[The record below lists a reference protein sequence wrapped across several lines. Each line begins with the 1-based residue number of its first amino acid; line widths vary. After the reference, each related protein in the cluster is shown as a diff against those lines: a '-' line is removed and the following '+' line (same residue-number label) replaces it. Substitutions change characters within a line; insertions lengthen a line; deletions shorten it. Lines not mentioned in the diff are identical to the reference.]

1 MAYVQDYRVEE
12 IMNEV
17 PCPLQAMASHIPAA
31 AALIDP
37 QGVFSWRD
45 LHACVSA
52 MAALLDGAGLR
63 KGDIAAIALPP
74 GPACP
79 MVVMAMIR
87 KGVIA
92 FPIDPRFPEAYRSE
106 ILDRV
111 HAAAIIVSKDASPGE
126 GLVSIPLDRLMVKRP
141 PLPPDEEIWLSLDA
155 PATLVLTS
163 GSSGAPKAALHSFG
177 NHYHSALRSN
187 ANIALG
193 PEDRWLM
200 SLPMYHVAGLG
211 VWFRCLL
218 GGAAVLF
225 PGLGQSLDEALRE
238 YPPTHLSLV
247 ATQLYRLLR
256 DPEILPLL
264 RGMKA
269 ILLGGSGIPAAL
281 LHEAHAADL
290 PIFTSYG
297 LTEMATQVT
306 TTAPGDPLDRL
317 LTSGRPLSP
326 DSLRISPEAEIQVR
340 GETLFLGYIEGD
352 TLLRPLQEDGW
363 FATGDCGFI
372 DEAGYLQVTGR
383 RDNMF
388 IAGGENIQPEE
399 IEAALCRIDGVLEAV
414 VTPVPHAE
422 FGNTPAAFLRLAEG
436 VALDG
441 AFLSAQLAGCLPKFK
456 VPRYYFAWPEIA
468 IPDGGKIPR
477 RAFCEE
483 ARRRIAPE
491 TGHRH

>member
-1 MAYVQDYRVEE
+1 
-12 IMNEV
+12 MNEA
-17 PCPLQAMASHIPAA
+17 PCPLQTMASRHPSAPALISPQGIYTWQDLNACIPAM
-31 AALIDP
+31 
-37 QGVFSWRD
+37 
-45 LHACVSA
+45 
-52 MAALLDGAGLR
+52 MARLEGAGLR

-79 MVVMAMIR
+79 MLVMAMIR
-87 KGVIA
+87 MGIIA

-106 ILDRV
+106 ILERV
-111 HAAAIIVSKDASPGE
+111 HGAAIILPEEASPVQ
-126 GLVSIPLDRLMVKRP
+126 GLVSIPLDRLMADRP
-141 PLPPDEEIWLSLDA
+141 PLPPDEEIRLSLDA

-163 GSSGAPKAALHSFG
+163 GSSGPPKAALHSFR

-187 ANIALG
+187 ANIALE

-218 GGAAVLF
+218 QGAAVLF
-225 PGLGQSLDEALRE
+225 PEPGQRLDEALRQFT
-238 YPPTHLSLV
+238 PTHLSLV
-247 ATQLYRLLR
+247 STQLYRLLR
-256 DPEILPLL
+256 EPGILPLMQ
-264 RGMKA
+264 GMKA

-281 LHEAHAADL
+281 LHEAHAAGL

-306 TTAPGDPLDRL
+306 TTAPDDPVDRL
-317 LTSGRPLSP
+317 LTSGRPLAP
-326 DSLRISPEAEIQVR
+326 GCLCISPEEEILIR
-340 GETLFLGYIEGD
+340 GETLFLGYLEGNA
-352 TLLRPLQEDGW
+352 LLRPLRDDGW

-399 IEAALCRIDGVLEAV
+399 IEAALCRIEGVLEAV

-436 VALDG
+436 LTLDE
-441 AFLSAQLAGCLPKFK
+441 LSPGTHLAGHLPKFK
-456 VPRYYFAWPEIA
+456 VPRYYFAWPEIP

-477 RAFCEE
+477 RVFQEE
-483 ARRRIAPE
+483 ARRRMGLE
-491 TGHRH
+491 DRRRQ

>member
-1 MAYVQDYRVEE
+1 M
-12 IMNEV
+12 MNEI
-17 PCPLQAMASHIPAA
+17 PCPLQTMASRHPAA
-31 AALIDP
+31 PALISP
-37 QGVFSWRD
+37 QGVYTWRD
-45 LHACVSA
+45 LNDCIPSV
-52 MAALLDGAGLR
+52 AARLEGAGLR

-74 GPACP
+74 GPAYP
-79 MVVMAMIR
+79 MLVMAMIR
-87 KGVIA
+87 KGMIA
-92 FPIDPRFPEAYRSE
+92 FPIDPRFPDSYRRE

-111 HAAAIIVSKDASPGE
+111 HSTAIIVPADTPPMERLRTIS
-126 GLVSIPLDRLMVKRP
+126 LDCLMIDRP
-141 PLPPDEEIWLSLDA
+141 SPPDDEVRISLDA

-163 GSSGAPKAALHSFG
+163 GSSGAPKAALHAFG

-211 VWFRCLL
+211 VWFRCLM
-218 GGAAVLF
+218 GGAAVVF
-225 PGLGQSLDEALRE
+225 TEFGQHLDESLRD
-238 YPPTHLSLV
+238 YTPTHLSLV
-247 ATQLYRLLR
+247 STQLYRLLR
-256 DPEILPLL
+256 VPGILPLL

-290 PIFTSYG
+290 PLFTSYG
-297 LTEMATQVT
+297 LTEMATQVA

-326 DSLRISPEAEIQVR
+326 GCLRISPEAEILVR
-340 GETLFLGYIEGD
+340 GETLFLGYIEEGA
-352 TLLRPLQEDGW
+352 LLRPLREDGW

-414 VTPVPHAE
+414 VTPVPHSE

-436 VALDG
+436 VPLDG
-441 AFLSAQLAGCLPKFK
+441 ASLSTQLAGCLPRFK
-456 VPRYYFAWPEIA
+456 VPRHYFPWPEIA
-468 IPDGGKIPR
+468 IPDSGKISR
-477 RAFCEE
+477 RAFQEE
-483 ARRRIAPE
+483 ARRHMALE
-491 TGHRH
+491 TGRRQ